1 MRRARAILL
10 VEPDAACGRILAEVL
25 RRGGDTVRVVR
36 TSGQA
41 LLAAGRAPY
50 DLAVVDLLVRGGGVE
65 LARKLSRQVPSLY
78 LSVGAQL
85 LGDEILEAA
94 FGFPILRK
102 ARMPTLLARP
112 RGEAPPGATRLS
124 RKVFRARAS

>member
-1 MRRARAILL
+1 MRPARAILL
-10 VEPDAACGRILAEVL
+10 VEPDAACGRALAEVL

-36 TSGQA
+36 TSSQA
-41 LLAAGRAPY
+41 LLAAGRVPF

-65 LARKLSRQVPSLY
+65 LARKLARQVPSLY

-85 LGDEILEAA
+85 LGDELLEAA

-102 ARMPTLLARP
+102 ARMPALLARP
-112 RGEAPPGATRLS
+112 RREAPPATKPA
-124 RKVFRARAS
+124 RKPVTRARAF

>member
-1 MRRARAILL
+1 M
-10 VEPDAACGRILAEVL
+10 
-25 RRGGDTVRVVR
+25 RVVR

-65 LARKLSRQVPSLY
+65 LARKLARQVPSLY

-112 RGEAPPGATRLS
+112 RGEAPPATKLS
-124 RKVFRARAS
+124 RKLVVVSKGVLRRTPLKTPLAPPK